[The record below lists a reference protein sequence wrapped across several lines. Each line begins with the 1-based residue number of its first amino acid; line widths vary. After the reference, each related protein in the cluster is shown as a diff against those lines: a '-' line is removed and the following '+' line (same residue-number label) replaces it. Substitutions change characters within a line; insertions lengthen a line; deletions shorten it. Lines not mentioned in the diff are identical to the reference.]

1 LTSWLDSLPEVP
13 GDPGTVRQF
22 ARRLGGAAEALD
34 GHGNRLRSLAG
45 SLVGVSWQSLAADQF
60 ASLSNAIAG
69 DLPAA
74 GQSYRDA
81 AGVLSQYASA
91 LEQAQQVRATAQQQ
105 LDQAKVEAG
114 VVNVALPMFSGV
126 EDFNPAVRQAHQQ
139 AEEARQYAKQMA
151 AAARAAL
158 EALAGRPV
166 HLPRPAPKG
175 AASAGRWYDRA
186 VGFGQDFG
194 EGLYEGFKAQ
204 AMFGWNVSAGHLMVD
219 PKGYLQFLR
228 EQGDGGEFA
237 GKHPEEFGKSLIDW
251 NDWATGHPGRAS
263 GELSA
268 WVATAA
274 ALSFADAGAERELT
288 VVQDPPPSAPI
299 RLSSSESWSRPA
311 TLTKHFVRH
320 GVDFGSAS
328 EGEYA
333 SQASTFLQWSQA
345 QGIPT
350 KIDSAGVIRVYDPGT
365 NSFGAF
371 NPDGT
376 TRTFFKPDMDRQRGT
391 NWDYWVAQ
399 PGLDRRLG

>member
-1 LTSWLDSLPEVP
+1 LTNWIDLLPEVP

-22 ARRLGGAAEALD
+22 ARRLGGAAETLD
-34 GHGNRLRSLAG
+34 GHGNRLRSLVG
-45 SLVGVSWQSLAADQF
+45 SLVGVSWQSPAADQF

-81 AGVLSQYASA
+81 GGVLSQYASA

-114 VVNVALPMFSGV
+114 VVNVALPVFSGV
-126 EDFNPAVRQAHQQ
+126 EDFNPTVRQAHQQ
-139 AEEARQYAKQMA
+139 AEEARQYVKQMA

-219 PKGYLQFLR
+219 PKGYLQFLQ
-228 EQGDGGEFA
+228 EQGDAGEFA

-251 NDWATGHPGRAS
+251 NYWATGHPGRAS

-274 ALSFADAGAERELT
+274 ALSFADASFAGDPA
-288 VVQDPPPSAPI
+288 VVEIASTRAPI
-299 RLSSSESWSRPA
+299 RLPSSKSWGTSA
-311 TLTKHFVRH
+311 TLEQHFIDH
-320 GVDFGSAS
+320 GADFGATS
-328 EGEYA
+328 EDEYA
-333 SQASTFLQWSQA
+333 IQASAFLQVSQV
-345 QGIPT
+345 QGLPS
-350 KIDSAGVIRVYDPGT
+350 KIDSGGVIRIYNPT
-365 NSFGAF
+365 ANIFGAF
-371 NPDGT
+371 NADGT
-376 TRTFFKPDMDRQRGT
+376 TKTLFKPDPSVHGYRT
-391 NWDYWVAQ
+391 NWDYWLAQ
-399 PGLDRRLG
+399 RERGQ